1 MPEQVRASVAFWW
14 GAAYPQTGFCRVRK
28 QMLKNKKIGVLVVA
42 YNALAH
48 LARVLDRIPQQTWEE
63 IDEVAV
69 FDDASKDATYEL
81 ALGYKVVHARE
92 KLKIHRNEKNLGYGG
107 NQKRGFDYFAKKG
120 FDVVVL
126 LHGDGQ
132 YAPEILSEMY
142 WPIVNGQADVV
153 LGSRMMEKYGGALH
167 GGMPLYKY
175 VGNRILSYW
184 ENGVLGMHLT
194 EFHSGYRAYSMVA
207 LNQIRLSNCTDDFHF
222 DTEIIVKLH
231 HLNFRFL
238 EVPIPTYYGD
248 EICHVNGLKYAFDVY
263 RTVKEYKETLGGYRT
278 YYTYQ
283 EFYRED
289 YPLKP
294 YEFSSHVLVSQ
305 LIRGVGQCVLDV
317 GCGPGPVE
325 ALSDTHSNVFIGV
338 DRTRP
343 QDTTRFTQFIETD
356 LDQGLPLK
364 VLQGQHF
371 DYILLLDIVEHL
383 VNPAQLLQDIYAL
396 ADANSRVILSVPNI
410 ANLYIR
416 LGLLFGRFEYAN
428 RGILDKT
435 HLHFFT
441 KASLRRWV
449 QENNFVIERQ
459 VYAIVPLNEVVKR
472 RQSNLLLKAL
482 NRLLYFLTNV
492 FSGLLAYQFILV
504 LKKKEPFVARGIG
517 HSVNESKPAQVP

>member
-1 MPEQVRASVAFWW
+1 
-14 GAAYPQTGFCRVRK
+14 
-28 QMLKNKKIGVLVVA
+28 MLDDKKIGVLVIA

-48 LARVLDRIPQQTWEE
+48 LAKVLDRISQQAWEE

-81 ALGYKVVHARE
+81 ALGYKVARARE

-107 NQKRGFDYFAKKG
+107 NQKRGFNYFAQKG

-142 WPIVNGQADVV
+142 GPIVNGQADVV
-153 LGSRMMEKYGGALH
+153 LGSRMMNKYGGALH

-184 ENGVLGMHLT
+184 ENSILDMHLT
-194 EFHSGYRAYSMVA
+194 EFHSGYRAYSMAA

-231 HLNFRFL
+231 HLRFRFL
-238 EVPIPTYYGD
+238 EIPIPTYYGD

-263 RTVKEYKETLGGYRT
+263 RTVREYKETLGGYRT
-278 YYTYQ
+278 HYTYQ
-283 EFYRED
+283 EFHRED

-305 LIRGVGQCVLDV
+305 LIRGMGQRVLDV
-317 GCGPGPVE
+317 GCGSGPVE

-338 DRTRP
+338 DQTRP
-343 QDTTRFTQFIETD
+343 QDTTRFDRFIETD
-356 LDQGLPLK
+356 LDRGLPLQ

-383 VNPAQLLQDIYAL
+383 IHPTRLLQDVYVL
-396 ADANSRVILSVPNI
+396 ADEKSKVILSVPNI

-416 LGLLFGRFEYAN
+416 LNLLLGRFEYTN

-449 QENNFVIERQ
+449 RENNFVIERQ
-459 VYAIVPLNEVVKR
+459 ICTNVPLNELVKR
-472 RQSNLLLKAL
+472 RQSNLLLKVS
-482 NRLLYFLTNV
+482 NRLLRFFTGI
-492 FSGLLAYQFILV
+492 FSGLLAYQFVLV
-504 LKKKEPFVARGIG
+504 LRKRESFNARGDQ
-517 HSVNESKPAQVP
+517 P